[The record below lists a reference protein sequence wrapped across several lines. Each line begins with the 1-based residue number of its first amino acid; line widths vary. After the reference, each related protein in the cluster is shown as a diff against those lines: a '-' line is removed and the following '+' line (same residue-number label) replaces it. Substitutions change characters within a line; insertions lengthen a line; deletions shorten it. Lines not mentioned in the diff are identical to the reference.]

1 MTNSFLAS
9 GKTSNN
15 ELVTKTYM
23 MLALSLIPTI
33 LGAVVGMKLNWG
45 SEVMSG
51 MMGLV
56 AFFGLFAATIVM
68 IFAMRKAGDTPMG
81 VSILMLFT
89 FVMGLFLSASIER
102 TLKLANGSVLV
113 VVAAAGTMTMLFAMS
128 ILNKFLNRDLGWMG
142 KGLFIALIAL
152 VVMTVIGLF
161 FPSKL
166 MVVLISGLAFVLFS
180 VYLLYDLNQ
189 LANGGE
195 DSYVMATLSIYLDL
209 LNIFTSLLNLLGI
222 SFGDD

>member
-51 MMGLV
+51 TMGLV

-113 VVAAAGTMTMLFAMS
+113 IVAAAGTMTMLFAMS
-128 ILNKFLNRDLGWMG
+128 ILNKFLNRDLSWMG